1 MNLDDQKKTG
11 TNQISVTDSLEA
23 PLLNIKVKRTS
34 STTVPSGTT
43 NLIVYVDT
51 SPKGSPSANRK
62 QFLFEL
68 SSVLGYASNT
78 SDEFVLEVKP
88 KRNDIISS
96 AYVIRRVSGN
106 TVLSTPTTEELD
118 ESLITL
124 FEGTNYIY
132 TNYTNDYIELIYP
145 KNDDLNKRYLNNAIF
160 AYHRM
165 NSSGDFSLD
174 DIYFKDA
181 FTKTGNKL
189 NFEIDNAEIESITS
203 KNNTFS
209 LDSNGNLVVNSITT
223 NSGGGSSLDPTAVCN
238 LIYPVGSIYM
248 SVNST
253 SPSTLFGGTWVQLK
267 DRFLLGAGDTYTNE
281 STGGSAALQSHSHT
295 IPALSGT
302 AASSTHTHTVTT
314 KTTSYGSGSQ
324 TAWRCLSWPGTNAD
338 FTQTVYT
345 NNGTADGSH
354 THSVTTVAN
363 NTGSAGTGNGANMPP
378 YLTVYMWKRTA

>member
-43 NLIVYVDT
+43 DLIVYVDT

-88 KRNDIISS
+88 KGNDIISS

-145 KNDDLNKRYLNNAIF
+145 KNDELNKRYLNNAIF

-165 NSSGDFSLD
+165 NASGELSLD
-174 DIYFKDA
+174 DLYFKDA
-181 FTKTGNKL
+181 FTKTENKL
-189 NFEIDNAEIESITS
+189 NLEVDNASIESLTS
-203 KNNTFS
+203 KNNAFS
-209 LDSNGNLVVNSITT
+209 LDNQGNLVVNSITA
-223 NSGGGSSLDPTAVCN
+223 NYSNFNMVN
-238 LIYPVGSIYM
+238 LINMVYPIGSIYM
-248 SVNST
+248 SVSST
-253 SPSTLFGGTWVQLK
+253 SPATLFGGTWVQLK
-267 DRFLLGAGDTYTNE
+267 DRFLLGAGDTYTNG
-281 STGGSAALQSHSHT
+281 STGGSASLQAHSHT
-295 IPALSGT
+295 IPSLSGT

-314 KTTSYGSGSQ
+314 KTTSYGAGSQ

-338 FTQTVYT
+338 FSQTVYT
-345 NNGTADGSH
+345 NNGTADGGH
-354 THSVTTVAN
+354 THTVTTTAST
-363 NTGSAGTGNGANMPP
+363 TGSTGDGTAGNMPP

>member
-11 TNQISVTDSLEA
+11 TNQISITDSLEA
-23 PLLNIKVKRTS
+23 PLLNIKVKRTA
-34 STTVPSGTT
+34 STTIPSGTT

-78 SDEFVLEVKP
+78 CDEFVLEVKP
-88 KRNDIISS
+88 KENDIISS
-96 AYVIRRVSGN
+96 VYVIRRVSGN

-145 KNDDLNKRYLNNAIF
+145 KNDELNKRYLNNAIF

-165 NSSGDFSLD
+165 NSNGDFSLD

-181 FTKTGNKL
+181 FTKTEDKL
-189 NFEIDNAEIESITS
+189 NIEIDNAEIGTLTS
-203 KNNTFS
+203 KNNKFS
-209 LDSNGNLVVNSITT
+209 LDANGNLIVNSITT
-223 NSGGGSSLDPTAVCN
+223 NSENGLTITADKIRDFV
-238 LIYPVGSIYM
+238 YPVGSIYL
-248 SVNST
+248 SVIST
-253 SPSTLFGGTWVQLK
+253 NPQTFIGGTWVRLK
-267 DRFLLGAGDTYTNE
+267 DRFLLGAGDTYANG
-281 STGGSAALQSHSHT
+281 STGGSATLQSHAHS
-295 IPALSGT
+295 IPVLSGT
-302 AASSTHTHTVTT
+302 ANSSTHSHIVTT
-314 KTTSYGSGSQ
+314 KTTSFGQGSQ
-324 TAWRCLSWPGTNAD
+324 SAWRCLSWNGTNAD
-338 FTQTVYT
+338 YSQTVYT

-354 THSVTTVAN
+354 THTVSTNAS
-363 NTGSAGTGNGANMPP
+363 NTGSFGDGNSGNMPP